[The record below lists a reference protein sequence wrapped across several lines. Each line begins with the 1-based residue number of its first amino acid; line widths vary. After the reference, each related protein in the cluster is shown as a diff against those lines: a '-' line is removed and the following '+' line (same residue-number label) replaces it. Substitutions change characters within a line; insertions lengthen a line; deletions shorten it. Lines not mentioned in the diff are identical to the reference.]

1 MHARREDEL
10 RTVPVAELAGYLTE
24 RSGLPGPRGNLE
36 LADGFAAVADR
47 ETILRF
53 AHLDDEYLRFCGTEA
68 VGRLVVAEP
77 GNASLGS
84 LLRERASDPLWRVRE
99 AAARALQLIGDAQ
112 PDRLRE
118 IVADWL
124 TDADG
129 YVRRAAVA
137 GICEPRLLADTATA
151 TVALDACSSATD
163 WIGSLPADRRTD
175 PAVRNLRQ
183 ALGYCWSVAVAAAPA
198 AGLAAFDGLRAVDD
212 PDIRWIVA
220 SNLTKAR
227 LRRVLEPEER

>member
-1 MHARREDEL
+1 MRAGREDEL
-10 RTVPVAELAGYLTE
+10 RAVPAAELAGYLTE

-36 LADGFAAVADR
+36 LADAFAAVADR

-68 VGRLVVAEP
+68 VGRLVTAEP
-77 GNASLGS
+77 ADASLVP
-84 LLRERASDPLWRVRE
+84 LLRQRAADPLWRVRE
-99 AAARALQLIGDAQ
+99 ASARALQLIGDAE
-112 PDRLRE
+112 PALLRQ
-118 IVADWL
+118 IVAEWL

-137 GICEPRLLADTATA
+137 GICEPRLLVDAGTASA
-151 TVALDACSSATD
+151 ALDACSSATD
-163 WIGSLPADRRTD
+163 WIGSLPVEKRRD

-183 ALGYCWSVAVAAAPA
+183 ALGYCWSVAVAAAPT
-198 AGLAAFDGLRAVDD
+198 AGLAAFGRLRVVDD

-220 SNLTKAR
+220 TNLTKAR
-227 LRRVLEPEER
+227 LRRILETSER

>member
-1 MHARREDEL
+1 MPARREDEL
-10 RTVPVAELAGYLTE
+10 RAVPAAELAGYLTA

-36 LADGFAAVADR
+36 LADAFAAVADR

-68 VGRLVVAEP
+68 AGRLVAAEP
-77 GNASLGS
+77 GDASLVS
-84 LLRERASDPLWRVRE
+84 LLRERAADPLWRVRE
-99 AAARALQLIGDAQ
+99 AAARALQLIGDAR
-112 PDRLRE
+112 PDRLRA

-137 GICEPRLLADTATA
+137 GICEPRLLADPTTASA
-151 TVALDACSSATD
+151 AIDACSSATD
-163 WIGSLPADRRTD
+163 WIRSLPADRRRE

-183 ALGYCWSVAVAAAPA
+183 ALGYCWSVAVAASPA
-198 AGLAAFDGLRAVDD
+198 AGLAAFDRLRAVDD
-212 PDIRWIVA
+212 PDIRWIV
-220 SNLTKAR
+220 STNLTKAR
-227 LRRVLEPEER
+227 LRRILETETP